1 MKKKYVSSIGIIG
14 ALVVNAF
21 SDNHGDLSKQIEGE
35 WIMYRGDQ
43 YDIRKISNGKTET
56 SFYDWKGNFRFKRSS
71 DLKLNN
77 NSTGDSKTIISSGE
91 NWHYLAGKNPDDN
104 TWTNLNFEAEEAGW
118 KTGKGGFGYADNDDN
133 TILSDMQ
140 NKYTKVYIRKE
151 FVIPEGTE
159 LNRLGLLINYDDAF
173 VLYVNGRRLMNSG
186 SLIINEESGEIT
198 VNNHEANGA
207 EYFSLREFAGAFK
220 FGKNVI
226 AFEGH
231 NTNLESSDFTLD
243 PQVLLGGS
251 GSFTETN
258 RKVDHTSFRTTNYYK
273 DRTWNGTIDDLIIW
287 NRVLSDDEVTELWNK
302 GDGLKKLSK
311 KASESVIGHWPF
323 NGNFN
328 DVSGNKRNGK
338 GHNSPGFT
346 EGKFGKALK
355 LNGENQYV
363 TLGGDAVDYTPESGS
378 ITVSL
383 WFSTNDLDKSWQTLI
398 SLGDAGWTDWRIHRN
413 NLSDKIQYNGGG
425 AVVNDTTINDGK
437 LHHVVAITEKG
448 KGVRIYIDNVLSL
461 NNTTNAKR
469 GLVKDSDGWTPAVG
483 ANLQQHINLS
493 KSLEGEFIPMQDE
506 LRVYSKA
513 NFVPNWANQ
522 SYSGIYRKT
531 SNPTESLLIASRKG
545 NLEKVKEL
553 LDSGLDPD
561 STSRNSYTALGY
573 ASVAGHLDI
582 MKLLISKKADV
593 NKASR
598 FKKVPLNVTAG
609 SNNIEGAKLLI
620 ASGAKLN
627 AVNNNGSSIVHEAAF
642 WGQPKMMEFL
652 LKDKGLS
659 ANLRANNGG
668 TPLHWAMWQMRRGFT
683 KYNQGYLDCIKLLL
697 KHGANTELR
706 AGNQGTAKEMAKNRG
721 LDEVLALF
729 ESK

>member
-1 MKKKYVSSIGIIG
+1 M
-14 ALVVNAF
+14 LR
-21 SDNHGDLSKQIEGE
+21 L
-35 WIMYRGDQ
+35 
-43 YDIRKISNGKTET
+43 ISL
-56 SFYDWKGNFRFKRSS
+56 F
-71 DLKLNN
+71 
-77 NSTGDSKTIISSGE
+77 
-91 NWHYLAGKNPDDN
+91 
-104 TWTNLNFEAEEAGW
+104 
-118 KTGKGGFGYADNDDN
+118 
-133 TILSDMQ
+133 
-140 NKYTKVYIRKE
+140 
-151 FVIPEGTE
+151 
-159 LNRLGLLINYDDAF
+159 LLILF
-173 VLYVNGRRLMNSG
+173 L
-186 SLIINEESGEIT
+186 
-198 VNNHEANGA
+198 
-207 EYFSLREFAGAFK
+207 
-220 FGKNVI
+220 
-226 AFEGH
+226 
-231 NTNLESSDFTLD
+231 NTNLMAIDKKPYHHVSDGTFRNPEGSPKRDPSVKWSYKIFNEEREKIKIDFPKDHVIPRNEVLKNLQDNEKEDFITWIGHATFLIKLGDTTIITDPLFSKNTGPLMFGPKRYVDPAIKLKDVPKTDLLLLTHNHYDHLD
-243 PQVLLGGS
+243 ASAIRNFPHKNAKVLLP
-251 GSFTETN
+251 
-258 RKVDHTSFRTTNYYK
+258 
-273 DRTWNGTIDDLIIW
+273 L
-287 NRVLSDDEVTELWNK
+287 
-302 GDGLKKLSK
+302 KLSK
-311 KASESVIGHWPF
+311 YFKRYR
-323 NGNFN
+323 
-328 DVSGNKRNGK
+328 DVN
-338 GHNSPGFT
+338 
-346 EGKFGKALK
+346 E
-355 LNGENQYV
+355 
-363 TLGGDAVDYTPESGS
+363 
-378 ITVSL
+378 
-383 WFSTNDLDKSWQTLI
+383 LDWYE
-398 SLGDAGWTDWRIHRN
+398 
-413 NLSDKIQYNGGG
+413 KIK
-425 AVVNDTTINDGK
+425 INDGK
-437 LHHVVAITEKG
+437 IHHVVAITEKG

-461 NNTTNAKR
+461 NNTTNAKG

-531 SNPTESLLIASRKG
+531 SNPTESLLIASREG

-561 STSRNSYTALGY
+561 STSRNSYTALAY

-609 SNNIEGAKLLI
+609 SSNIEGAKLLI
-620 ASGAKLN
+620 SSGAKLN